1 MRRLY
6 RGSYISAITGI
17 ALPALLALWAL
28 SGSARAQSQTTARP
42 TAPDWTGFYTL
53 ATGRALEGLQPLNP
67 NLPEVILAHL
77 QPWARAKMEA
87 TDGVAE
93 DTGQLCQPT
102 GVFRNPPFAG
112 NFLWLPGRDK
122 VVIVYGAINTAGIQR
137 IYLNRKHPRNLLP
150 TWNGHS
156 IGHWEGDTLVVDTIG
171 FNDKS
176 WLQPTMEPHTE
187 EAHLMQRIRQ
197 VRNGA
202 FIEIH
207 YTVEDR
213 KALTSAYSY
222 SRYYRKAGMSM
233 QENVC
238 NEGLEDWREYKRKA
252 LQPYLDR
259 AREVR

>member
-1 MRRLY
+1 MSTTHCT
-6 RGSYISAITGI
+6 SYSSATTAIALSALAVWVLSDVAWAQSAIAT
-17 ALPALLALWAL
+17 PH
-28 SGSARAQSQTTARP
+28 
-42 TAPDWTGFYTL
+42 DWTGFYQL
-53 ATGRALEGLQPLNP
+53 ATSSRDLAGFQPLNP
-67 NLPEVILAHL
+67 NLPDVILAHL

-112 NFLWLPGRDK
+112 SFLWLPGPDK
-122 VVIVYGAINTAGIQR
+122 IVIAYGATNTAGIQR

-150 TWNGHS
+150 TWNGDS
-156 IGHWEGDTLVVDTIG
+156 IGQWEGDTLVVDTIG

-187 EAHLMQRIRQ
+187 EAHLIQRIRQ
-197 VRNGA
+197 VRDGA

-213 KALTSAYSY
+213 KALTSAYVY
-222 SRYYRKAGMSM
+222 SRYYRKTGEFMR
-233 QENVC
+233 ETVC
-238 NEGLEDWREYKRKA
+238 NEGLQEWRDWKNQRLKPILERS
-252 LQPYLDR
+252 
-259 AREVR
+259 REVR